1 MGRVGLDLGGQ
12 RGEIC
17 LIEDDNYLDCCLE
30 NSSETRSW
38 TKEKRVAF
46 RYQVSA
52 YPRLDGSSWSLPAPL
67 TL

>member
-17 LIEDDNYLDCCLE
+17 LTEDDNRLDCCLE
-30 NSSETRSW
+30 NSSETRSR
-38 TKEKRVAF
+38 TKEKRVVF

-52 YPRLDGSSWSLPAPL
+52 YPRLDGSSWSLPALL

>member
-1 MGRVGLDLGGQ
+1 MGRIGLDLGGQ

-30 NSSETRSW
+30 NSSQTRSW

-46 RYQVSA
+46 RHQVSA
-52 YPRLDGSSWSLPAPL
+52 YPRLDGSSWYLPALL